1 MSTQT
6 AGRIVGAL
14 FLSAFFFY
22 GGGSF
27 LVDSATHGAT
37 AYPSNA
43 ASLRMLSAG
52 SALMLANS
60 IAVATIGVVVFKVL
74 RRSHPRTARSYVAT
88 RSAEAVL
95 LASAPLAM
103 LTLVLLDSANS
114 YVGVQRLATSAV
126 ENSDTTYWLAMAIL
140 GVGSIYF
147 CWALM
152 TSSLLPRFLAI
163 GGMAGYA
170 IIALG
175 SVLELAEYEVGLLL
189 SAPGGVFEVVAG
201 GYLLVRGFVP
211 RSAQVA
217 TGGGCSPR
225 AASAG
230 APT

>member
-1 MSTQT
+1 MKTRT

-27 LVDSATHGAT
+27 LVASATDGAT

-74 RRSHPRTARSYVAT
+74 RRSHPRTARSYVAA

-95 LASAPLAM
+95 LASAPLAI
-103 LTLVLLDSANS
+103 LTLVLRDSSNS
-114 YVGVQRLATSAV
+114 YIGVQRLATSAV

-147 CWALM
+147 CRALM

-170 IIALG
+170 NIAQG
-175 SVLELAEYEVGLLL
+175 SVLELAGYEVGLLL

-217 TGGGCSPR
+217 TGGGWSPR
-225 AASAG
+225 TASAG